1 MSLSARLNSAAHAT
15 RERVRLARL
24 WEQGQRTVLD
34 ALAPEWTEHT
44 PDAYGY
50 GADGADVWTRTL
62 AIKDWPPKVTA
73 GWLAPLLFD
82 LGGDV
87 QLVQHVDQIPTD
99 TAIKR
104 LRAQRTLQT
113 SVAHARL
120 ERGAISDPAEQ
131 LDLASA
137 EEIAQAVAAG
147 EEQLFSVGMYL
158 CLRAPDVSALSD
170 LERRVRERLA
180 AFGVTLMSTKWQHAA
195 GFRTA
200 GVLYATDRLGRRR
213 TLDTTSLALSL
224 PFLAAT
230 VGTPGGPLVAVSE
243 ADKSPV
249 FLDLWDR
256 EQGWNAPMLCI
267 VSPPGGGKTVT
278 VGTWVCR
285 HLTLPDPPDVLMA
298 DPMKGDNRRLVRA
311 LGGQNIRISTS
322 PEVVINP
329 LDLPPAKII
338 SGTGEESEQNPVT
351 EQTRLVTGL
360 LALMVTDPTP
370 DGKPGRM
377 TKAERAVV
385 EGAILAAYAAE
396 GIDAED
402 PETWNVTAQDVP
414 VLPDVLAQLEQ
425 TEGPTARGLAER
437 LRPFCTGTLAG
448 LFSGRTTLRIDARIT
463 NFDLEGLDSELRPL
477 AVWLIGDYTWK
488 LAKRDRKRRILSL
501 DEVKTLLEYPESAR
515 LVAHLYTLGRA
526 YHLSVW
532 SASQLLSDYTSTPEG
547 ERALQSADTV
557 LLLRQAAGKG
567 AEDAR
572 ARYGLS
578 EGDRLYLEAAREG
591 QGVLRTPLGH
601 ARVRI
606 APSPWELELM
616 GGPAAVPAT
625 PQEARPSRSRADSP
639 SPAAGAPQSGHD
651 VGRGR
656 RLAGG

>member
-1 MSLSARLNSAAHAT
+1 MKTPAPLQRVAARLHAAAHDAQ
-15 RERVRLARL
+15 ERVRLARL
-24 WEQGQRTVLD
+24 WEHGQRTLLD

-44 PDAYGY
+44 PTEYGY
-50 GADGADVWTRTL
+50 GADGAELWTRTL
-62 AIKDWPPKVTA
+62 AIKDWPAKVTA
-73 GWLAPLLFD
+73 GWLAPVLFD

-87 QLVQHVDQIPTD
+87 QLVQHVEPIPTG
-99 TAIKR
+99 TAVKR
-104 LRAQRTLQT
+104 LRAQRTVQT
-113 SVAHARL
+113 SVAQSRA

-137 EEIAQAVAAG
+137 AELAQAVAAG
-147 EEQLFSVGMYL
+147 EEALFSVGMYL
-158 CLRAPDVSALSD
+158 CLRAPTLSALNP
-170 LERRVRERLA
+170 LERRVRERLS
-180 AFGVTLMSTKWQHAA
+180 AFGVSLSSTKWQHAA

-200 GVLYATDRLGRRR
+200 GVLYAADRLERRR

-224 PFLAAT
+224 PFLSAT
-230 VGTPGGPLVAVSE
+230 VGTRDGPLVAISE
-243 ADKSPV
+243 ADKAPV
-249 FLDLWDR
+249 FLNLFAR
-256 EQGWNAPMLCI
+256 AEGWNAPMLCI

-285 HLTLPDPPDVLMA
+285 HLTLPEPPDVLMA
-298 DPMKGDNRRLVRA
+298 DPMKGDNRRLMRE
-311 LGGQNIRISTS
+311 LGGQNLRISTT

-329 LDLPPAKII
+329 LDLPTATII
-338 SGTGEESEQNPVT
+338 SGTGEASEQNPVM

-360 LALMVTDPTP
+360 IALMVTDPTP

-385 EGAILAAYAAE
+385 EGALLAAYAAE
-396 GIDAED
+396 GIDPED

-437 LRPFCTGTLAG
+437 LKPFCTGTLAG
-448 LFSGRTTLRIDARIT
+448 LFSGRTTLKIGARVT

-488 LAKRDRKRRILSL
+488 LAKRDRRRRILSL

-515 LVAHLYTLGRA
+515 LVAHLYTLGRG
-526 YHLSVW
+526 YNLSVW
-532 SASQLLSDYTSTPEG
+532 SATQLLSDYTDTPEG

-578 EGDRLYLEAAREG
+578 EQDRAFLETAREG
-591 QGVLRTPLGH
+591 HGILRTPLGH
-601 ARVRI
+601 SRI
-606 APSPWELELM
+606 AVVPSPWELELM
-616 GGPAAVPAT
+616 GGPAAT
-625 PQEARPSRSRADSP
+625 PTHPDSTLTT
-639 SPAAGAPQSGHD
+639 AGA
-651 VGRGR
+651 
-656 RLAGG
+656 A

>member
-1 MSLSARLNSAAHAT
+1 MNLSARLTDAPRAAQEGA
-15 RERVRLARL
+15 RLARL
-24 WEQGQRTVLD
+24 WEVGQRSVLD

-50 GADGADVWTRTL
+50 GAGGATCWTRTL
-62 AIKDWPPKVTA
+62 AVQDWPPKVTA

-82 LGGDV
+82 LSGDV
-87 QLVQHVDQIPTD
+87 QLVQHVEPIPTA

-113 SVAHARL
+113 SVAQARL

-158 CLRAPDVSALSD
+158 CLRAPTLPDLNA

-180 AFGVTLMSTKWQHAA
+180 ALSVTLSSTKWQHAA

-200 GVLYATDRLGRRR
+200 GVLYAADRLGRRR

-230 VGTPGGPLVAVSE
+230 VGTRDGPLAAISL
-243 ADKSPV
+243 ADRSPV
-249 FLDLWDR
+249 FLDLFSR
-256 EQGWNAPMLCI
+256 EEGWNAPMLCI
-267 VSPPGGGKTVT
+267 VSPSGGGKTVT

-285 HLTLPDPPDVLMA
+285 HLTLPEPPDVLMV
-298 DPMKGDNRRLVRA
+298 DPMKGDNPRLVRE
-311 LGGQNIRISTS
+311 LGGVNIRISTS
-322 PEVVINP
+322 PDVVINP

-338 SGTGEESEQNPVT
+338 SGTGEASEQNPVL
-351 EQTRLVTGL
+351 EQARLVTGL
-360 LALMVTDPTP
+360 IALMVTDPAP
-370 DGKPGRM
+370 DGTPGRM

-385 EGAILAAYAAE
+385 EGAILAAYGAR

-402 PETWNVTAQDVP
+402 PATWDARPQEVP
-414 VLPDVLAQLEQ
+414 VLLDVLAELERAAR
-425 TEGPTARGLAER
+425 EEASRTARGLAES
-437 LRPFCTGTLAG
+437 LAPFCRGTLAG
-448 LFSGRTTLRIDARIT
+448 PFSGRTSLTVGARLT

-477 AVWLIGDYTWK
+477 AVWLIGDFTWK
-488 LAKRDRKRRILSL
+488 LAKRDRRRRILSM

-532 SASQLLSDYTSTPEG
+532 SASQLLSDYTGTPEG

-578 EGDRLYLEAAREG
+578 EGDRAFLEAAP
-591 QGVLRTPLGH
+591 QGHGILRTPRDH
-601 ARVRI
+601 SRVRI

-616 GGPAAVPAT
+616 GGPPAATRTPEPDPTPTAAV
-625 PQEARPSRSRADSP
+625 R
-639 SPAAGAPQSGHD
+639 
-651 VGRGR
+651 
-656 RLAGG
+656 